1 MSTTP
6 LFSHLP
12 RRYSVL
18 ELFGEEFS
26 NTIFR
31 IIKWTPRPRA
41 SYETGMTAAL
51 HKLEV
56 QGWVPSG
63 NLPNFVENF
72 RGQHGIINSAQ

>member
-6 LFSHLP
+6 LFGHLP

-41 SYETGMTAAL
+41 SYETGVTAL
-51 HKLEV
+51 FHEFQV
-56 QGWVPSG
+56 QGRIPPG
-63 NLPNFVENF
+63 NISDFV
-72 RGQHGIINSAQ
+72 